1 MTSNSDISI
10 KIGLDASELGNSTE
24 KVEKNI
30 KSLKDM
36 QLAANA
42 LAAQSNLELSQKKA
56 KQAEKE
62 QKAAVKAAEEQQRL
76 VTKLS
81 KERQKAIEDKNAA
94 ETRAANR
101 NADDSFIA
109 SEDKNVQKLQKRIQT
124 LEKQQESYANSY
136 TAAKERENKARNKLN
151 EKIAQQEQASLN
163 LQQAEEKERIAIDKA
178 TAAADRQA
186 KKLQELQRAK
196 EKLAQGGNIVS
207 TASYDKARKNQTRRQ
222 EEYDL
227 QNDVVA
233 TKRQDYAAA
242 KSRVAKAQKDYDA
255 ASNAGASDATLSKLS
270 DELKAAQ
277 QQEKSAA
284 DSLEKA
290 SKNLAVKHNA
300 LQTATNTLSE
310 KEKNLTKANADE
322 IERLAKQAEKA
333 ADRVTRAQQQIAN
346 ARANI
351 ETKKIAF
358 ENTRNNRESAENSYN
373 SARANSENANNRLIG
388 KSNELKTAK
397 NSMADVNQQAKAQL
411 GENEISQAKKKFE
424 QAEKAFE
431 DAKSKLGSLNAKK
444 DIADSKADAAKKRT
458 DTLKIKADTAEA
470 NKRLSEVSKKVS
482 LLTIGNKILNFKA
495 VGLTDIVKKI
505 GTVVLGIHSAH
516 AALSKIGSV
525 MSTLVAPGYEYAK
538 QMESARIGVAG
549 IYASMTEINGQRTTL
564 EQGMSI
570 ANTVVDRLND
580 AAAVTAATPS
590 DLVRTFQ
597 GLAGPGLGAGMN
609 TEELMKYT
617 VTGVNA
623 AKAFQL
629 DPTQF
634 IQELRDMVQGGIQ
647 PASSTIATA
656 LGLKDADIEKMKNSA
671 DGLFKSLMNKMQGL
685 SEAANKYPETLA
697 GKEEILKQTLTRVS
711 SEFTS
716 SFEVEIKNMLDD
728 ITSLF
733 ADVDLTSGKFTINPE
748 ILEYI
753 NQIHDLVIE
762 TMNEFGSFDDDGQW
776 YASEET
782 LEIWNILKDVMEG
795 VGDVVLEIFA
805 TFKDWKP
812 VLAGIVKGVGLFLSD
827 FIDVAKWILNNL
839 RYLGQ
844 LLGVAD
850 NIEDTVA
857 WIVKTVLDWAVGG
870 KAILSVFKLVF
881 RVGKRVLDVF
891 KQSSSAIRS
900 MADWV
905 GKVFEGLKKIEFLGI
920 GKKIESIANWTKGAV
935 NTVTSNSKVTAGFN
949 FIKNNSKVLG
959 FGGAALGLA
968 AADAA
973 GHAGYDLVADWYN
986 NASNAVAQKKS
997 DPFSKFFKNP
1007 QEVADIR
1014 SKNFG
1019 HDKEGDT
1026 NLVNQAKGIKSANDD
1041 AAKKAAD
1048 AAKKAEDK
1056 RLEEIQKHLKKLNKQ
1071 VDDRLKEALETQ
1083 KEHLEKVEL
1092 LHKQNKV
1099 TIEDYYRELA
1109 NDEKIKAEE
1118 ELKALKEKY
1127 ENIKNTEYAPDKQ
1140 DEKNEALEELAK
1152 EISKAEKKLAAA
1164 EKQLAEVIRIL
1175 PKHNET
1181 PINKTTSQSNNDT
1194 NTASINNTVSPTP
1207 SVGDEKTLI
1216 DGITAYGKSMKWENP
1231 ETYAK
1236 AIVAAAKS
1244 AGVDARQL
1252 AALITVESSGNPHAK
1267 SGVGAYGLAQFMPDT
1282 AAEYGVDVTD
1292 PVSSIWGAAK
1302 YLAKI
1307 LRMSI
1312 VNGDYN
1318 LAHAGY
1324 NWGPG
1329 NLEDGGTLPAET
1341 QNHVKKIQE
1350 QTDKL
1355 SYLPDSRLLK
1365 NTTAQVNSLE
1375 NSMNSFGHAVVD
1387 VDDAVHNHAIP
1398 NIKKYCG
1405 ETMHLKNGINA
1416 CVEAVTKIGAYYNP
1430 WLAKQAQDGVVGVE
1444 TLVANARNDGVSV
1457 IDFDESKLEK
1467 GDVIVFRNPSEGH
1480 DNNQDHVVTYMGNG
1494 KGDYRWVG
1502 NNSGLNGS
1510 TGGVQANGTD
1520 YRGIGQIG
1528 QYIIKTGRK
1537 GAVNANNA
1545 TATTAAPSTGDA
1557 LSGKVSV
1564 EAQEKVKE
1572 QEKANL
1578 ELQKEIAEIYGE
1590 GLAQAI
1596 ALLSKETKEK
1606 IEKAMV
1612 EMPEDKRAE
1621 YIANLL
1627 IKESQQ
1633 IRGVIFEYATRKI
1646 ETLTKVLETSS
1657 KNFAQKVAT
1666 GAIELSEAMDRYYN
1680 HFNGENSP
1688 LRQQAKVL
1696 HKLAAEYQRVGD
1708 RDNYFKT
1715 LEQLDK
1721 IHESMDNIFDSYL
1734 KAIQDRNQWH
1744 LNMLDAD
1751 QSRTTGQKEIV
1762 KEGIESSTH
1771 NMNAVY
1777 YSKQIMLARKNIEDL
1792 RQEIEKAQ
1800 KEITETT
1807 DEKDINN
1814 LKSLID
1820 IHQKEIKNIQDIK
1833 IPALEQSKALEE
1845 SLGRNLTLL
1854 EKVRKSAK
1862 QSLEDGLYSYL
1873 TEGVNEAKSLGEA
1886 LRDLAVTIL
1895 KSIQQIFAKRIVN
1908 NLMNQWFPV
1917 EGQTQETGAKYQ
1929 FLYDPRYGVGGSIRE
1944 DGKKNNK
1951 YEFKGSSWSDDK
1963 TGRTFTFGADGKL
1976 SVQSTALLE
1985 KVGDAFGDAA
1995 VKKNQ
2000 WAGAV
2005 RSQYGKTYD
2014 SSFGLGSSPL
2024 MKQGAVTDK
2033 TTDTVLYSTDWIN
2046 SQAKSSTE
2054 IAAQTAN
2061 TANAVNTQG
2070 EETNEQ
2076 LAQTNQQLSQI
2087 EREMSG
2093 AAEVSDDM
2101 PPIEP
2106 LTENQKSTDTNKKTN
2121 ADRDDLKIIPVP
2133 KAEKPANT
2141 TVKVSNLEDSK
2152 SAKILDNQLTT
2163 STQTLFQE
2171 KRSNQQ
2177 LNSINNNLSEIKSQN
2192 KINAENKTVYT
2203 SATSGGVSGAGGGL
2217 AANFSATSKNFITS
2231 AFDTQIGQFAGSA
2244 FALKS
2249 LISGDTKER
2258 LLSLLYLES
2267 QLIYT
2272 AIQAIRNY
2280 TLEIAATLLSG
2291 SYRVSTG
2298 GGNGNE
2304 TDSEGGEVSGDAAT
2318 GDFTVPN
2325 KLTGKNFITS
2335 AFDSVIGQFAGSAFA
2350 AYSLVKGDNKERL
2363 LSMIYLELQLMYNA
2377 LTRMTMLSAGMGF
2390 STGGFVSGAGTSTSD
2405 SIPAQLSNG
2414 EYVVKAASV
2423 QKYGRTMLER
2433 INNGTFSNLRVR
2445 VPHFATGGYVGST
2458 GAKATDN
2465 FASSFGATVSP
2476 KLSVNNYVDGKRIF
2490 DSYGRDVVRN
2500 EVRNTLIKNA
2510 KFYAETL
2517 GRMR

>member
-1 MTSNSDISI
+1 MKNNSDISI
-10 KIGLDASELGNSTE
+10 NIDANTSLFDNGVKGLETQ
-24 KVEKNI
+24 I
-30 KSLKDM
+30 KSFRDL

-42 LAAQSNLELSQKKA
+42 KAAQSNFNLSQEKA
-56 KQAEKE
+56 KQAKKE
-62 QKAAVKAAEEQQRL
+62 LKVATEAVNEQQRL
-76 VTKLS
+76 IKKLS
-81 KERQKAIEDKNAA
+81 KEKQRARDNLDAA
-94 ETRAANR
+94 KSRASSR

-109 SEDKNVQKLQKRIQT
+109 SEDKNVQKLQKRIQA

-136 TAAKERENKARNKLN
+136 AAAKERENKARNRLN
-151 EKIAQQEQASLN
+151 QKIEQQEQASLS
-163 LQQAEEKERIAIDKA
+163 LKQAEEREKLALDKA

-196 EKLAQGGNIVS
+196 EKLAQGGSIVS
-207 TASYDKARKNQTRRQ
+207 TASYDKAKNTQNRRQ
-222 EEYDL
+222 KEYDR

-233 TKRQDYAAA
+233 TKKQDYSAA
-242 KSRVAKAQKDYDA
+242 KSRLDKAQKAYDT
-255 ASNAGASDATLSKLS
+255 ASNAGTSNDNLSKLS

-284 DSLEKA
+284 GSLDKA
-290 SKNLAVKHNA
+290 SKNLASKHNA

-333 ADRVTRAQQQIAN
+333 AERVTKAQQQIAS
-346 ARANI
+346 ARANV
-351 ETKKIAF
+351 ETRKTAL
-358 ENTRNNRESAENSYN
+358 ENAGNNRESAENSYN
-373 SARANSENANNRLIG
+373 LAKTNSENANNRLVG
-388 KSNELKTAK
+388 KNNELQAAK
-397 NSMADVNQQAKAQL
+397 SSMADVNQQAKVQL
-411 GENEISQAKKKFE
+411 GENEIRQAQKELEQAKKAYE
-424 QAEKAFE
+424 AAE
-431 DAKSKLGSLNAKK
+431 SKLGILNSKK
-444 DIADSKADAAKKRT
+444 DVANSKLNVANKNVESFK
-458 DTLKIKADTAEA
+458 LKADTAEA
-470 NKRLSEVSKKVS
+470 KKNLSEISKKVS
-482 LLTIGNKILNFKA
+482 LLTIGEKILNFKA
-495 VGLTDIVKKI
+495 IGLTDIAKKI

-538 QMESARIGVAG
+538 QVESARIGIAG
-549 IYASMTEINGQRTTL
+549 IYASMTEIDGKRTTL
-564 EQGMSI
+564 EQGMQI
-570 ANTVVDRLND
+570 ANSVVDRLND
-580 AAAVTAATPS
+580 AAAVTAATPT

-629 DPTQF
+629 GPEQF

-647 PASSTIATA
+647 ASSSTIATS
-656 LGLKDADIEKMKNSA
+656 LGLSDADITKMKNSA
-671 DGLFKSLMNKMQGL
+671 DGLFKSLMDKMQGL

-697 GKEEILKQTLTRVS
+697 GKEAILKQTLTRVS

-733 ADVDLTSGKFTINPE
+733 ADVDLTSGKFTVNPE

-753 NQIHDLVIE
+753 DKIHNLVIE
-762 TMNEFGSFDDDGQW
+762 TMNEFGSFDDTGQW
-776 YASEET
+776 YASSET
-782 LEIWNILKDVMEG
+782 LELWETFKDVAKG
-795 VGDVVLEIFA
+795 VSDVILEIFA
-805 TFKDWKP
+805 TLKDWKP
-812 VLAGIVKGVGLFLSD
+812 VITGIVKGVGLFLKD

-844 LLGVAD
+844 ILGVTG

-857 WIVKTVLDWAVGG
+857 WIVKTVLDWTVGG
-870 KAILSVFKLVF
+870 KAVLSVFKMVF
-881 RVGKRVLDVF
+881 NVGKKLFNVF
-891 KQSSSAIRS
+891 KQSAGAIRS
-900 MADWV
+900 MAGWV
-905 GKVFEGLKKIEFLGI
+905 GKVFDGLKKIEFLGI
-920 GKKIESIANWTKGAV
+920 GKKIESITNWVKGGANAV
-935 NTVTSNSKVTAGFN
+935 ANNSKVTAGIN
-949 FIKNNSKVLG
+949 FVKNNPKAFGVG
-959 FGGAALGLA
+959 GGALA
-968 AADAA
+968 FGA
-973 GHAGYDLVADWYN
+973 GAWTGYNGYNLAADWYN
-986 NASNAVAQKKS
+986 SRSNALAQKSS
-997 DPFSKFFKNP
+997 DPFSKFFKTP
-1007 QEVADIR
+1007 QEVADER
-1014 SKNFG
+1014 KKNRG
-1019 HDKEGDT
+1019 QDRKGNDD
-1026 NLVNQAKGIKSANDD
+1026 LLNQAKGIPKTDDD

-1071 VDDRLKEALETQ
+1071 VDDRLKEALEMQ

-1109 NDEKIKAEE
+1109 NDDKVKAEE

-1127 ENIKNTEYAPDKQ
+1127 ENIKNTEYAPDRQ
-1140 DEKNEALEELAK
+1140 DEKNEALADLAK
-1152 EISKAEKKLAAA
+1152 QIEKAEKKLAAA
-1164 EKQLAEVIRIL
+1164 EKQLAEVIRLL
-1175 PKHNET
+1175 PKSNET
-1181 PINKTTSQSNNDT
+1181 PINKPVNQSNNI
-1194 NTASINNTVSPTP
+1194 NTDNSNNAVNAP

-1216 DGITAYGKSMKWENP
+1216 DGITAYAKANHWEDP

-1244 AGVDARQL
+1244 TGVDARQL

-1267 SGVGAYGLAQFMPDT
+1267 SDKGAYGLAQFMPAT
-1282 AAEYGVDVTD
+1282 AAQYGVDVTD

-1302 YLAKI
+1302 YFANL
-1307 LRMSI
+1307 LRMSFI
-1312 VNGDYN
+1312 NGDYN

-1329 NLEDGGTLPAET
+1329 NLEDGGTPPAET
-1341 QNHVKKIQE
+1341 RNHVKKIQE

-1355 SYLPDSRLLK
+1355 NYLPDSRLLK
-1365 NTTAQVNSLE
+1365 NTTAQINSLE
-1375 NSMNSFGHAVVD
+1375 NSMDSFGHAIVD

-1398 NIKKYCG
+1398 DIKKYHG
-1405 ETMHLKNGINA
+1405 ETMQLENGING

-1430 WLAKQAQDGVVGVE
+1430 WLAKQVKNNVVGVE
-1444 TLVANARNDGVSV
+1444 QLVANARQDGIGVV
-1457 IDFDESKLEK
+1457 DFDENKLEK
-1467 GDVIVFRNPSEGH
+1467 GDIIVFRNDDGYH
-1480 DNNQDHVVTYMGNG
+1480 DNNQDHVVTYMGEG
-1494 KGDYRWVG
+1494 KGDYRWTG
-1502 NNSGLNGS
+1502 NSSSLNGGR
-1510 TGGVQANGTD
+1510 GGVQEYGED
-1520 YRGIGQIG
+1520 YRKIKQVG
-1528 QYIIKTGRK
+1528 QYIIKTGIN
-1537 GAVNANNA
+1537 GAASANNA
-1545 TATTAAPSTGDA
+1545 AVTAAVSSTDDA
-1557 LSGKVSV
+1557 LSGNRSV
-1564 EAQEKVKE
+1564 EALEKKKAA
-1572 QEKANL
+1572 EKATL
-1578 ELQKEIAEIYGE
+1578 ELKKEIAEIYGE
-1590 GLAQAI
+1590 GLIPAI
-1596 ALLSKETKEK
+1596 DLLTQETKEK
-1606 IEKAMV
+1606 IEKAIA
-1612 EMPEDKRAE
+1612 EIPEDKRAE

-1627 IKESQQ
+1627 IKEGQQ
-1633 IRGVIFEYATRKI
+1633 IRGLIFEYATRKI
-1646 ETLTKVLETSS
+1646 ETLTKVLENSS

-1666 GAIELSEAMDRYYN
+1666 GAVGLSDAMDRYYN
-1680 HFNGENSP
+1680 HFFGENSP
-1688 LRQQAKVL
+1688 LKQQADAL
-1696 HKLAAEYQRVGD
+1696 YKLAAEYQRVGD

-1715 LEQLDK
+1715 IEQLDK
-1721 IHESMDNIFDSYL
+1721 IHESMNNIFDSYL

-1771 NMNAVY
+1771 NMNAAY

-1792 RQEIEKAQ
+1792 RQEIEKAE

-1814 LKSLID
+1814 LKSLIA
-1820 IHQKEIKNIQDIK
+1820 IHQKEIKNLQEIK

-1854 EKVRKSAK
+1854 EKVQKSAK

-1873 TEGVNEAKSLGEA
+1873 TEGVNEAKSLGDA

-1917 EGQTQETGAKYQ
+1917 EGQTQETGSKYQ
-1929 FLYDPRYGVGGSIRE
+1929 FLYDTRYGVGGSIRE
-1944 DGKKNNK
+1944 DNKKNNN

-1963 TGRTFTFGADGKL
+1963 TGKTFTFGADGKL
-1976 SVQSTALLE
+1976 SVQSTAFLE

-2054 IAAQTAN
+2054 IANQTAN

-2070 EETNEQ
+2070 EETNQQ

-2093 AAEVSDDM
+2093 AAEISDDFQ
-2101 PPIEP
+2101 PVEP
-2106 LTENQKSTDTNKKTN
+2106 LAESQKSADTNKQSSVN
-2121 ADRDDLKIIPVP
+2121 RDDLKISPVP
-2133 KAEKPANT
+2133 KAEKPVNT
-2141 TVKVSNLEDSK
+2141 TVKVSSLEDSK
-2152 SAKILDNQLTT
+2152 SAKILDSQLTT
-2163 STQTLFQE
+2163 STQSLAQE
-2171 KRSNQQ
+2171 KQSNQQ
-2177 LNSINNNLSEIKSQN
+2177 LNSINNNLTEIKTQN
-2192 KINAENKTVYT
+2192 KNNANTNY
-2203 SATSGGVSGAGGGL
+2203 SATTSSIGSVGGTGGISS
-2217 AANFSATSKNFITS
+2217 NFSATSKNFITS

-2244 FALKS
+2244 FAAYS
-2249 LISGDTKER
+2249 LIKGDTKER
-2258 LLSLLYLES
+2258 LLSLIYLES

-2272 AIQAIRNY
+2272 AVQAIKTY
-2280 TLEIAATLLSG
+2280 MLEIAAAAMSN
-2291 SYRVSTG
+2291 SYQTTTSED
-2298 GGNGNE
+2298 NGNE
-2304 TDSEGGEVSGDAAT
+2304 TAAESGGNMST
-2318 GDFTVPN
+2318 GSVNVPD

-2350 AYSLVKGDNKERL
+2350 AYSLVKGDTKERL
-2363 LSMIYLELQLMYNA
+2363 LSLIYLELQLMYNA
-2377 LTRMTMLSAGMGF
+2377 LTRITMLSAGAGF
-2390 STGGFVSGAGTSTSD
+2390 ATGGYISGAGTSTSD

-2423 QKYGRTMLER
+2423 QKYGRDMLER

-2490 DSYGRDVVRN
+2490 DTYGRDVVRN
-2500 EVRNTLIKNA
+2500 EVRNTMIKNA